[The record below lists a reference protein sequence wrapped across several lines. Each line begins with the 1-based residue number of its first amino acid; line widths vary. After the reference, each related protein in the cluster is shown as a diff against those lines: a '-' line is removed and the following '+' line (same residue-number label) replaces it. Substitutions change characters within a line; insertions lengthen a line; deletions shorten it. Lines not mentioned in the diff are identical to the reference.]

1 MKKKNEFKCF
11 IANDNSNGQIV
22 LSGTM
27 NNIEKLSIYLNSINI
42 KNIKLSVSA
51 PFHCELMKTATELMR
66 NELAKIVFKDFQT
79 SLISNVTAQEIDD
92 NLLIRD
98 LLVRQIE
105 SRVRWRESI
114 NYMIK
119 NGVNN
124 FIEIG
129 PGKVLSGLVK
139 RIDKKVKVSAINNEE
154 DINKIKNLMIDFKNK
169 KILITGATGG
179 IGYSLVDKFNLLGG
193 SILATGTN
201 EDKLNDLKKKYS
213 KIKTIKFDISKHDE
227 IENMIDKA
235 TSELDGLDIL
245 INNAGITSD
254 NLSLRMKKDEWEKV
268 ININLSSTFYF
279 CKFAIKKMLKNK
291 YGRIINITSIVGH
304 TGNLGQSNYSASKA
318 GIIGMS
324 KSLAI
329 EYAKKNITIN
339 CVSPGF
345 IETKMTDKIS
355 EDMKSILISRV
366 PMNKLGTGLDV
377 SNTVAFLSSDAASYI
392 TGETIHVNGGMY
404 MA

>member
-1 MKKKNEFKCF
+1 
-11 IANDNSNGQIV
+11 
-22 LSGTM
+22 
-27 NNIEKLSIYLNSINI
+27 
-42 KNIKLSVSA
+42 
-51 PFHCELMKTATELMR
+51 
-66 NELAKIVFKDFQT
+66 
-79 SLISNVTAQEIDD
+79 
-92 NLLIRD
+92 
-98 LLVRQIE
+98 
-105 SRVRWRESI
+105 
-114 NYMIK
+114 
-119 NGVNN
+119 
-124 FIEIG
+124 
-129 PGKVLSGLVK
+129 
-139 RIDKKVKVSAINNEE
+139 
-154 DINKIKNLMIDFKNK
+154 MIDFKNK
-169 KILITGATGG
+169 KILITGSTGG
-179 IGYSLVDKFNLLGG
+179 IGYSLVEKFNLLGG

-254 NLSLRMKKDEWEKV
+254 NLSLRMKKDEWDKV

-355 EDMKSILISRV
+355 EEMKSILISRV

-404 MA
+404 MAWQTLLII